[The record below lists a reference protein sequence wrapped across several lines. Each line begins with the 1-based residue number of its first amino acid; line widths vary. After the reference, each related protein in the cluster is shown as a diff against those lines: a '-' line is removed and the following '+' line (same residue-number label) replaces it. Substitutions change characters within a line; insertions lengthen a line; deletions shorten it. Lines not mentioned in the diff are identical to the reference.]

1 MKLNEY
7 QEAAGKTA
15 IFPPEPSL
23 EEIPIYPVL
32 GLAGETGE
40 LVEKFKKGIR
50 DGSFDRAGAL
60 KELGDVLWYVAAV
73 ATAMGVDLQSVAELN
88 LIKLHSRQQRKALEG
103 SGDDR

>member
-1 MKLNEY
+1 MKMNEY

-15 IFPPEPSL
+15 VFPSDPSL
-23 EEIPIYPVL
+23 EGVAIYPVL

-50 DGSFDRAGAL
+50 DGSFDRSGAL

-88 LIKLHSRQQRKALEG
+88 LIKLADRQKRKTLKG
-103 SGDDR
+103 SGDNR